1 MPIPGGGRISSVMR
15 VKCKVSE
22 ITNEKNEKTRDDVPD
37 VPPATVGIPR
47 QFDLINEITIIIT
60 VIVTISTT

>member
-1 MPIPGGGRISSVMR
+1 MPIPGGENKFCDEGQMQ
-15 VKCKVSE
+15 VSE

-47 QFDLINEITIIIT
+47 QFDLINEITISINVMAILAT
-60 VIVTISTT
+60 

>member
-1 MPIPGGGRISSVMR
+1 MQ
-15 VKCKVSE
+15 VSE

-37 VPPATVGIPR
+37 VPPATVGVPR